1 MNKASCFARS
11 IVTPLDCQAVAMVLI
26 TVPTIP
32 HVLTLP
38 LYLLQCLVYPTFP
51 LLRSRLPCRA
61 CLYYITWTTHRQVTK

>member
-11 IVTPLDCQAVAMVLI
+11 IVAPLIVKLLLLVLI

-51 LLRSRLPCRA
+51 LLRSRLPVE
-61 CLYYITWTTHRQVTK
+61 LVYIIALASKVVNTF